1 MRHKSGL
8 WWEKSWNPITGCTH
22 AGTPGCDNCYARRM
36 AKRLAGRFGYPEKP
50 NEFKP
55 TFHPDKLEEPL
66 RRKKPTVYFVC
77 SMGDLFHEDVDL
89 ETIHQVYVTMHK
101 ARNHVFLVLTKRAKR
116 MEYFYRYERR
126 NGRLIENVVNIWPG
140 VSVENQDAM
149 WRVEELVKIP
159 GKHWVNFGPLLG
171 PVTIPPEL
179 LARLAGVAV
188 EGESGPGA
196 RPMHP
201 DWARGIRDQC
211 LEAGI
216 PFSFK
221 QWGLWHPAVWV
232 TGEGDIAALAADRD
246 KSEDVFGDGQYMMA
260 FPNVDTGRLLDGQL
274 HDAWPWDVIGG
285 MEDGEGD
292 SGDSIRVRN

>member
-1 MRHKSGL
+1 MGKIE
-8 WWEKSWNPITGCTH
+8 WCDVTWNPITGCTH

-36 AKRLAGRFGYPEKP
+36 APRLAGRFGYPEKP
-50 NEFKP
+50 HQFDV
-55 TFHPDKLEEPL
+55 TLHPDKLEEPL
-66 RRKKPTVYFVC
+66 HWRKPRVVFVC
-77 SMGDLFHEDVDL
+77 SMGDLFHERLCLIQQLLVWDVMV
-89 ETIHQVYVTMHK
+89 EATQHVY
-101 ARNHVFLVLTKRAKR
+101 LLLTKRPAEAVR
-116 MEYFYRYERR
+116 LAGYLASRRGYEQWPAH
-126 NGRLIENVVNIWPG
+126 IWPG

-171 PVTIPPEL
+171 PVTIPPDL

-201 DWARGIRDQC
+201 DWARGIRNQC
-211 LEAGI
+211 VSAGV
-216 PFSFK
+216 PFTFK

-260 FPNVDTGRLLDGQL
+260 FPNVDTGRLLDGHL
-274 HDAWPWDVIGG
+274 HNAWPWDVIGG
-285 MEDGEGD
+285 MGHGE
-292 SGDSIRVRN
+292 

>member
-1 MRHKSGL
+1 MGKTRIE
-8 WWEKSWNPITGCTH
+8 WATDTWNVVTGCTH

-36 AKRLAGRFGYPEKP
+36 AKRLVGRFGYPEKP
-50 NEFKP
+50 HQFDV

-66 RRKKPTVYFVC
+66 RWRKPRVVFVC
-77 SMGDLFHEDVDL
+77 SMGDLFHEDVTDEQITSVL
-89 ETIHQVYVTMHK
+89 GITSITGAPFY
-101 ARNHVFLVLTKRAKR
+101 NHVFLLLTKRPRR
-116 MEYFYRYERR
+116 MREYAAAHEV
-126 NGRLIENVVNIWPG
+126 LWPQPHVWPG
-140 VSVENQDAM
+140 VSVETQDQM

-171 PVTIPPEL
+171 PIVIPPEL

-201 DWARGIRDQC
+201 DWPRSIRDQC
-211 LEAGI
+211 TEAGI

-246 KSEDVFGDGQYMMA
+246 KSEDVFGDGHYMMA
-260 FPNVDTGRLLDGQL
+260 FPNVDTGRLLDGHL
-274 HDAWPWDVIGG
+274 HNAWPWDVIGG
-285 MEDGEGD
+285 MGHGE
-292 SGDSIRVRN
+292 

>member
-1 MRHKSGL
+1 MGKTRIE
-8 WWEKSWNPITGCTH
+8 WADESWNPITGCTH

-36 AKRLAGRFGYPEKP
+36 APRLAGRFGYPEKP
-50 NEFKP
+50 HQFDV
-55 TFHPDKLEEPL
+55 TFHQDKVDEPL
-66 RRKKPTVYFVC
+66 SWRKPRVIFVC
-77 SMGDLFHEDVDL
+77 SMGDLFHQDVTWEQRGDVW
-89 ETIHQVYVTMHK
+89 QVMYEAPRHT
-101 ARNHVFLVLTKRAKR
+101 FLVLTKRPAEMR
-116 MEYFYRYERR
+116 DWFIGYWQEAVATSDE
-126 NGRLIENVVNIWPG
+126 LILSNVYLG
-140 VSVENQDAM
+140 VSVETQDQM

-179 LARLAGVAV
+179 LARLAGAAV

-201 DWARGIRDQC
+201 DWARSIRDQC
-211 LEAGI
+211 TEAGI

-260 FPNVDTGRLLDGQL
+260 FPNVDTGRLLDGHL
-274 HDAWPWDVIGG
+274 HNAWPWDVIGG
-285 MEDGEGD
+285 MGHGE
-292 SGDSIRVRN
+292 

>member
-1 MRHKSGL
+1 MGKTRIE
-8 WWEKSWNPITGCTH
+8 WADESWNPITGCTH

-36 AKRLAGRFGYPEKP
+36 APRLAGRFGYPEKP
-50 NEFKP
+50 HQFDV